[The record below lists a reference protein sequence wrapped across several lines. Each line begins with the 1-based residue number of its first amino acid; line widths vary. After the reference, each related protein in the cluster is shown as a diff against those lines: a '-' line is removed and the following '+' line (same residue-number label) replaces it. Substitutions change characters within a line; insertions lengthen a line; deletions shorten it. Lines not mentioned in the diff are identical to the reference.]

1 MADDEAI
8 NSKPPHDPDL
18 RGVEA
23 ALLHA
28 AQRARERARM
38 TGTRLVISED
48 GVLKFVSP
56 DRLELSSQ
64 EVADQFERY
73 DVEE

>member
-1 MADDEAI
+1 MTERMIEQSMD
-8 NSKPPHDPDL
+8 SDL
-18 RGVEA
+18 RGIES
-23 ALLHA
+23 ALLRA

-38 TGTRLVISED
+38 TGTRLVVSED
-48 GVLKFVSP
+48 GVLKFVPP
-56 DRLELSSQ
+56 DRLEPVSQ